1 MVFASPHCLSSIF
14 LYLGSFVCLGSSLV
28 SVLQWYPEDYWLPVN
43 KLMKI
48 DVYIL
53 QVKGT
58 FQRTYDRLH
67 ESAEVSLEI
76 FVKPADWKTAVYRNT
91 FLT

>member
-1 MVFASPHCLSSIF
+1 
-14 LYLGSFVCLGSSLV
+14 
-28 SVLQWYPEDYWLPVN
+28 
-43 KLMKI
+43 MKI